1 MTSLQQKLQHAARA
15 DKMRY
20 LGLNPE
26 EEFARE
32 AGEAAADAVLA
43 RYTEAAVAAE
53 RERCAKIAEAHA
65 EEMLGIETGGLY
77 CGCGEDIAAKIR
89 SGE

>member
-1 MTSLQQKLQHAARA
+1 MTAP
-15 DKMRY
+15 MRVCPGCGTY
-20 LGLNPE
+20 LSEGTTDCPLC
-26 EEFARE
+26 AII
-32 AGEAAADAVLA
+32 AKAIA
-43 RYTEAAVAAE
+43 TE